1 MIKDSRELVPG
12 DIVSSGLETAAIV
25 ALIPDSNGV
34 LIVLDGGARHFLRA
48 GAQLYVFGNLDD
60 MTRQAA
66 LAEQQRREAERR
78 QAAERRQ
85 LEAAAWEK
93 YKEENVW
100 TSFL

>member
-1 MIKDSRELVPG
+1 MIKLASDLVPG
-12 DIVSSGLETAAIV
+12 DIISNGLEQAAIV
-25 ALIPDSNGV
+25 ALVPDSGGV
-34 LIVLDGGARHFLRA
+34 LIVLHGGARHFLRS

-60 MTRQAA
+60 MARQAA
-66 LAEQQRREAERR
+66 LAEQQRREAERQ
-78 QAAERRQ
+78 QAAVRRQ